1 MGSAQSATAK
11 QRAEEPRESATAA
24 SLAANPAYLLEVRN
38 LVTWFPV
45 VGGILGR
52 VVGHVKAV
60 DDVSFEIRKGETLG
74 LVGESGCGKTTVI
87 RSMMRLIEPT
97 RGQVIFDGEDI
108 TAMRREELRRV
119 RPKMQ
124 MIFQDPY
131 GSLNPRLT
139 VGDIVGEA
147 MEFHGLCRGKEHDR
161 RVSELL
167 DKVGLPARQV
177 RRYPHEFSGGQR
189 QRIGIARALAM
200 NPKLLVCDEPVSAL
214 DVSIQS
220 QILNLLLDLQEEFGM
235 TYLFVAH
242 GLHVVKHVSTRVAV
256 MYLGKIVEVSEGE
269 ELYRNPRHPYTI
281 ALVTSIPVPDPKR
294 RTKRAVLEGDVPSP
308 INPPAGCR
316 FHTRCPRAEAIC
328 GKVEPEMKEI
338 GPDHRVACHLV

>member
-1 MGSAQSATAK
+1 MARTGAVAEALIAGD
-11 QRAEEPRESATAA
+11 RAAA
-24 SLAANPAYLLEVRN
+24 ADAPQNLLEVRN
-38 LVTWFPV
+38 LVTWFPIT
-45 VGGILGR
+45 GGVLSL

-60 DDVSFEIRKGETLG
+60 DDVSFEIRRGETMG

-87 RSMMRLIEPT
+87 RSIMRLIPPT
-97 RGQVIFDGEDI
+97 SGQVIFDGEDI

-124 MIFQDPY
+124 IIFQDPY

-147 MEFHGLCRGKEHDR
+147 MEFHGLCQGKQRDE
-161 RVSELL
+161 RVRDLL
-167 DKVGLPARQV
+167 EKVGLSARQI

-200 NPKLLVCDEPVSAL
+200 NPKLIVCDEPVSAL

-220 QILNLLLDLQEEFGM
+220 QILNLLLDLQDQFHV

-269 ELYRNPRHPYTI
+269 ELYRNPRHPYTM
-281 ALVTSIPVPDPKR
+281 ALVSSIPIPDPKR
-294 RTKRAVLEGDVPSP
+294 RVQRILLEGDVPSP
-308 INPPAGCR
+308 INPPSGCR
-316 FHTRCPRAEAIC
+316 FHTRCWQTVDACRET
-328 GKVEPEMKEI
+328 EPEMRFV
-338 GPDHRVACHLV
+338 GPDHQVACHLMK